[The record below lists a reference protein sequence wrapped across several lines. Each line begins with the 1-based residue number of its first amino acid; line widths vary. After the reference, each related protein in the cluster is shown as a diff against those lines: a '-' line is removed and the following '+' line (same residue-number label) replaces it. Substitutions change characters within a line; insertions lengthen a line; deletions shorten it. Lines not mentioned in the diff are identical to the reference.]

1 MSKNKSVLEM
11 ILFGE
16 DKSVDDL
23 RNKNIR
29 QTELLVDL
37 REAILQVGRHF
48 QVSDFDVIH
57 HGGNFLCNKWT
68 VIIMHRQKFNI
79 HCQVS
84 ILFNKTIYNLRPNL
98 THFFWFHFQ
107 YTLMRKVC

>member
-1 MSKNKSVLEM
+1 MLEL

-16 DKSVDDL
+16 DCSSNDL

-48 QVSDFDVIH
+48 QV
-57 HGGNFLCNKWT
+57 NRLLCFLCHT
-68 VIIMHRQKFNI
+68 CLLILKFGLS
-79 HCQVS
+79 CTL
-84 ILFNKTIYNLRPNL
+84 LFALIFLL
-98 THFFWFHFQ
+98 AFF
-107 YTLMRKVC
+107 TLVCHVLLSVGFW